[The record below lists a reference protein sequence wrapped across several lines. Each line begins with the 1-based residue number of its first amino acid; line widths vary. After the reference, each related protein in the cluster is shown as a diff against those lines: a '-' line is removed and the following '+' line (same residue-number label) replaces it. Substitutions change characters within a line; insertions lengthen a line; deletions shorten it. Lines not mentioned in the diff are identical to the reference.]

1 VAARL
6 VDEALEH
13 YRAVGYR
20 EGEAS
25 ALQSAGRIALSSGD
39 LDRAREAFEQALGLC
54 RRIGH
59 RSGTASA
66 LEEMATVAADVGE
79 AEPALL
85 LLGAASAL
93 RTDIGVPLT
102 GSALTH
108 RSRLLDR
115 LATRLGPTGA
125 ARALRRGAGLPL
137 PALLEEAWKRPVRA

>member
-1 VAARL
+1 MAARL

-25 ALQSAGRIALSSGD
+25 ALQLAGRIALSSGD

-66 LEEMATVAADVGE
+66 LEGMAAVAADVGE
-79 AEPALL
+79 DEPALL

-108 RSRLLDR
+108 RLQEQDR
-115 LATRLGPTGA
+115 LAARLGPVEA
-125 ARALRRGAGLPL
+125 ARALRCGAGLPL
-137 PALLEEAWKRPVRA
+137 PALLEEARRRLVRA